1 MFNKFTD
8 KAQEAIAVAQD
19 VLRQSGGNQLGTEH
33 LLVGLLAD
41 SNGVVNQI
49 LEFTKIDI
57 GEARTRANQAVQ
69 LAGTGVPKVAE
80 AGGVGSLF
88 ISPRAKRAMDI
99 AFEET
104 QTLGDDVI
112 GTEHLLLGIIKEGDS
127 AGALVMKDLGL
138 TSEKIYQALNIIR
151 GVQGKTGASGRTM
164 LKKYA
169 RDITSLAE
177 EGKIDPVIGRQDE
190 IKRVIQILSRRTKN
204 NPVLIGEAGVG
215 KTAIIEG
222 LAQNIVDGDIP
233 DILRGKRVMS
243 LDLAGM
249 VAGAKYRGEFEERLK
264 GAVEEV
270 RKAEGEIILFID
282 ELHTVV
288 GAGAAEGAIDASNIL
303 KPALARGELQCV
315 GATTLDDYKKYV
327 EKDPALERRFQPV
340 FVAEP
345 TVAETIEILRGIR
358 EKYEEHHAVKI
369 SDEALIAAA
378 NLSHRYVS
386 DRFLP
391 DKAIDLVDEAA
402 SKLKIE
408 SIMYPPDLRKLDKKL
423 RELTTEGEAA
433 VNNRDYEKAAEL
445 RGKTDEVQREFTT
458 KREAWLKEKGLE
470 NITIGEEEIAQVV
483 SAWTGIPVSKM
494 MEEEVTKL
502 LGMEGV
508 LHNRVIGQDE
518 AVQAVS
524 EAVRRAR
531 AGLKDPNRPIG
542 SFIFLGPTGVG
553 KTELTK
559 ALAEFL
565 FGDEAAM
572 VRLDMSEY
580 QERHTVSRLV
590 GAPPGYIGYE
600 EGGQLTEAVRRR
612 PYTVVLLD
620 EIEKAHPDVF
630 NALLQILEDGRL
642 TDAQGRTVDFK
653 NALVIMTSNIG
664 ARDIKKAG
672 AGLGFKAGGKA
683 AKQNAFENMRDK
695 LLEELKHAFNPEF
708 LNRVDDIVV
717 FDTLSLD
724 ALKQIVRLMLNRV
737 RDEVELLGYRFKV
750 TDAVTDKIAAL
761 AEESEYG
768 ARPLRRVIQ
777 HDIEGPLSKQVLSK
791 AFDVGDTIVTGL
803 KDGAIVFTRQKGK
816 KEAPVK

>member
-8 KAQEAIAVAQD
+8 KAQEAIAIAQD
-19 VLRQSGGNQLGTEH
+19 ILRQSGSNQLGTEH
-33 LLVGLLAD
+33 ILVGLLAETD
-41 SNGVVNQI
+41 GVISQI
-49 LEFTKIDI
+49 LEFTQIDI

-69 LAGTGVPKVAE
+69 LGGNRPPVET
-80 AGGVGSLF
+80 GGVGSLF
-88 ISPRAKRAMDI
+88 ISPRAKRAMDM

-112 GTEHLLLGIIKEGDS
+112 GTEHLLLGVLKESEG
-127 AGALVMKDLGL
+127 AGALVLKDLGL
-138 TSEKIYQALNIIR
+138 TPEKVYQALNIIR
-151 GVQGKTGASGRTM
+151 GAQGSSSDSGRVM

-169 RDITSLAE
+169 RDITTLAE
-177 EGKIDPVIGRQDE
+177 EGKVDPVVGRQDE

-204 NPVLIGEAGVG
+204 NPVLIGEPGVG
-215 KTAIIEG
+215 KTAIVEG
-222 LAQNIVDGDIP
+222 LAQNIINGEIP

-270 RKAEGEIILFID
+270 RKAAGEVILFID

-303 KPALARGELQCV
+303 KPALARGELQTV
-315 GATTLDDYKKYV
+315 GATTLDEYKKYI

-340 FVAEP
+340 FVDEP
-345 TVAETIEILRGIR
+345 TVAETIDILHGLR
-358 EKYEEHHAVKI
+358 ERYEEHHGVRI
-369 SDEALIAAA
+369 SDEAIIAAA

-391 DKAIDLVDEAA
+391 DKAIDLIDEAS

-408 SIMYPPDLRKLDKKL
+408 SIMYPPDLRELDKKL
-423 RELTTEGEAA
+423 RELTAAGEAA
-433 VNNRDYEKAAEL
+433 VKERDYDKASSVRSE
-445 RGKTDEVQREFTT
+445 TDAVQKEFQDR
-458 KREAWLKEKGLE
+458 REAWLKEKGLE
-470 NITIGEEEIAQVV
+470 GITIGEEEIALIV
-483 SAWTGIPVSKM
+483 STWTGIPVSKM
-494 MEEEVTKL
+494 MEEEMTKL
-502 LGMEGV
+502 LRMEDV
-508 LHNRVIGQDE
+508 LHDRIIGQEE
-518 AVQAVS
+518 AVIAVS

-559 ALAEFL
+559 ALAEFM

-580 QERHTVSRLV
+580 QERHTVSRMV

-612 PYTVVLLD
+612 PYSVILLD

-642 TDAQGRTVDFK
+642 TDAHGRTVDFK
-653 NALVIMTSNIG
+653 NTIVIMTSNVG
-664 ARDIKKAG
+664 ARDIKKA
-672 AGLGFKAGGKA
+672 AGPVGFKANADKRRD
-683 AKQNAFENMRDK
+683 AFENMREK
-695 LLEELKHAFNPEF
+695 LMAELKTTFSPEF
-708 LNRVDDIVV
+708 LNRVDDIIV
-717 FDTLSLD
+717 FDSLNLD
-724 ALKQIVRLMLNRV
+724 ALKQIVRLMLARV
-737 RDEVELLGYRFKV
+737 REEVELLGYKFEV
-750 TDAVTDKIAAL
+750 TDAVTEKIASL

-777 HDIEGPLSKQVLSK
+777 HDIESPLSKQILGKVFNS
-791 AFDVGDTIVTGL
+791 GDTIVTDF
-803 KDGAIVFTRQKGK
+803 KDDEIVFTRRARK
-816 KEAPVK
+816 KPAQAKTKT

>member
-1 MFNKFTD
+1 MFNKFTE
-8 KAQEAIAVAQD
+8 KAQEAIAIAQD
-19 VLRQSGGNQLGTEH
+19 VLRRSGSNMLDTEH
-33 LLVGLLAD
+33 LLVGLLAETD
-41 SNGVVNQI
+41 GVVSQI
-49 LEFTKIDI
+49 LEFSKIDI
-57 GEARTRANQAVQ
+57 GEARTRANQAVT
-69 LAGTGVPKVAE
+69 LGTSAAATPIE
-80 AGGVGSLF
+80 NGGIGSMF
-88 ISPRAKRAMDI
+88 ISPKAKKAMDL

-112 GTEHLLLGIIKEGDS
+112 GTEHLLLGILKEG
-127 AGALVMKDLGL
+127 GTGGLVLKDLGL
-138 TSEKIYQALNIIR
+138 TPDKVYQALNIIR
-151 GVQGKTGASGRTM
+151 GAQGAAGDAGRVM

-169 RDITSLAE
+169 RDITTLAE
-177 EGKIDPVIGRQDE
+177 EDKIDPVIGRKDE

-204 NPVLIGEAGVG
+204 NPVLIGEPGVG
-215 KTAIIEG
+215 KTSIVEG
-222 LAQNIVDGDIP
+222 LALNIVNGEIP

-249 VAGAKYRGEFEERLK
+249 VAGSKYRGEFEERLK

-303 KPALARGELQCV
+303 KPALARGELKTV
-315 GATTLDDYKKYV
+315 GATTLDEYKKYI

-340 FVAEP
+340 FVDEP
-345 TVAETIEILRGIR
+345 TVAETIDILRGLR
-358 EKYEEHHAVKI
+358 ERYEEHHGVRI
-369 SDEALIAAA
+369 SDEAIITAA

-391 DKAIDLVDEAA
+391 DKAIDLIDEAA
-402 SKLKIE
+402 SKMKIE
-408 SIMYPPDLRKLDKKL
+408 SIMYPADLRELDKKL
-423 RELTTEGEAA
+423 RELTAAGEAA
-433 VNNRDYEKAAEL
+433 VKDRNYEQASKVRNE
-445 RGKTDEVQREFTT
+445 TDAVQKEFHD

-470 NITIGEEEIAQVV
+470 SITIGEDEIAQVV
-483 SAWTGIPVSKM
+483 SSWTGIPVTKM
-494 MEEEVTKL
+494 MEEEMTKL
-502 LGMEGV
+502 LKMEEV
-508 LHNRVIGQDE
+508 LHERIIGQDN
-518 AVQAVS
+518 AVLAVS

-580 QERHTVSRLV
+580 QERHTVSRMI

-612 PYTVVLLD
+612 PYSVILLD

-653 NALVIMTSNIG
+653 NTLVIMTSNVG
-664 ARDIKKAG
+664 AREIKKAG
-672 AGLGFKAGGKA
+672 GPMGFKSTGDERTA
-683 AKQNAFENMRDK
+683 AFENMRDK
-695 LLEELKHAFNPEF
+695 LLTELKSVFSPEF
-708 LNRVDDIVV
+708 LNRVDDIIV
-717 FDTLSLD
+717 FDSLSLD
-724 ALKQIVRLMLNRV
+724 ALKQIVRLLFNRV
-737 RDEVELLGYRFKV
+737 REEVELLGYRLDV
-750 TDAVTDKIAAL
+750 SDAVTEKVASM

-777 HDIEGPLSKQVLSK
+777 HDIESPLSKQILSK
-791 AFDVGDTIVTGL
+791 AFNPGDTIVTDVV
-803 KDGAIVFTRQKGK
+803 DGEIVFSRKPGK
-816 KEAPVK
+816 KAAAVK

>member
-8 KAQEAIAVAQD
+8 KAQEAMAIAQD
-19 VLRQSGGNQLGTEH
+19 VLRQSGSNMIGTEH
-33 LLVGLLAD
+33 LLVGLLAETD
-41 SNGVVNQI
+41 GVISQI

-57 GEARTRANQAVQ
+57 GEARSRANQAVT
-69 LAGTGVPKVAE
+69 LGAVGDKVPE
-80 AGGVGSLF
+80 GGGIGSMF
-88 ISPRAKRAMDI
+88 VSPRAKKVMDI

-104 QTLGDDVI
+104 QTLGDDAI
-112 GTEHLLLGIIKEGDS
+112 GTEHLLLGIIKENES
-127 AGALVMKDLGL
+127 AGALVLKDLGL
-138 TSEKIYQALNIIR
+138 TPEKVYQALNIIR
-151 GVQGKTGASGRTM
+151 GSQGESSGGRVM

-169 RDITSLAE
+169 RDITTLAE
-177 EGKIDPVIGRQDE
+177 QDKLDPVIGRSDE

-204 NPVLIGEAGVG
+204 NPVLIGEPGVG

-222 LAQNIVDGDIP
+222 LAQNIVNGEIP

-264 GAVEEV
+264 GTVEEV
-270 RKAEGEIILFID
+270 RKAAGEIILFID

-315 GATTLDDYKKYV
+315 GATTLDEYKKYI

-340 FVAEP
+340 FVDEP
-345 TVAETIEILRGIR
+345 TVAETIDILRGLR
-358 EKYEEHHAVKI
+358 PKYEEHHGVKI

-391 DKAIDLVDEAA
+391 DKAIDLIDEAS
-402 SKLKIE
+402 SKMRIE

-423 RELTTEGEAA
+423 RELTTSGEAA
-433 VNNRDYEKAAEL
+433 VKNRDYEKAASIRDE
-445 RGKTDEVQREFTT
+445 TDKVQKEFQDT
-458 KREAWLKEKGLE
+458 REAWLKEKGLE

-483 SAWTGIPVSKM
+483 SAWTGIPVTKM
-494 MEEEVTKL
+494 MEEEITKL
-502 LGMEGV
+502 LKMEEV
-508 LHNRVIGQDE
+508 LHARIIGQND
-518 AVQAVS
+518 AVNAVS

-559 ALAEFL
+559 ALAEYL

-580 QERHTVSRLV
+580 QERHTVSRLI

-612 PYTVVLLD
+612 PYSVVLLD

-630 NALLQILEDGRL
+630 NALLQVMEDGRL

-653 NALVIMTSNIG
+653 NTLVIMTSNVG
-664 ARDIKKAG
+664 ARDIKKSSAPM
-672 AGLGFKAGGKA
+672 GFKAGE
-683 AKQNAFENMRDK
+683 NARIHEYEDMRDK
-695 LLEELKHAFNPEF
+695 LLNELKSAFSPEF

-717 FDTLSLD
+717 FESLSLVS
-724 ALKQIVRLMLNRV
+724 LKQIVSLMMDKV
-737 RDEVELLGYRFKV
+737 KEEVSMLGYKLEV
-750 TDAVTDKIAAL
+750 TDAVTEKIASL

-777 HDIEGPLSKQVLSK
+777 HDIEGPLSKEILRKV
-791 AFDVGDTIVTGL
+791 FDSGDTIVTDF
-803 KDGAIVFTRQKGK
+803 KDDKITFVRKAGK
-816 KEAPVK
+816 KSTVSN

>member
-8 KAQEAIAVAQD
+8 KAQEAIALAQD
-19 VLRQSGGNQLGTEH
+19 VLRESGSNQLGTEH

-41 SNGVVNQI
+41 TDGVVTQI

-69 LAGTGVPKVAE
+69 LSGGQRTPEETAGAI
-80 AGGVGSLF
+80 GSLF
-88 ISPRAKRAMDI
+88 ISPRAKKAMDL

-112 GTEHLLLGIIKEGDS
+112 GTEHLLLGVLKESEG
-127 AGALVMKDLGL
+127 AGALVLKDLGL
-138 TSEKIYQALNIIR
+138 TPEKIYQSLNIIR
-151 GVQGKTGASGRTM
+151 GSQGEGTGRFVM

-169 RDITSLAE
+169 RDITLMAE
-177 EGKIDPVIGRQDE
+177 EGKLDPVIGRADE

-204 NPVLIGEAGVG
+204 NPVLIGEPGVG

-222 LAQNIVDGDIP
+222 LAQDIITGEIP

-270 RKAEGEIILFID
+270 RKASGEIILFID

-315 GATTLDDYKKYV
+315 GATTLDEYKKYI

-340 FVAEP
+340 FVDEP
-345 TVAETIEILRGIR
+345 TVAETIDILRGIR
-358 EKYEEHHAVKI
+358 EKYEEHHGVRI

-391 DKAIDLVDEAA
+391 DKAIDLIDEAS
-402 SKLKIE
+402 SKMRIE
-408 SIMYPPDLRKLDKKL
+408 SIMYPPDLRALDKKL
-423 RELTTEGEAA
+423 RELTKAGEEAVQARDFETAA
-433 VNNRDYEKAAEL
+433 KVRAE
-445 RGKTDEVQREFTT
+445 TDEVQKEFQTN
-458 KREAWLKEKGLE
+458 REAWLKEKGLE
-470 NITIGEEEIAQVV
+470 GITIGEDEIAQVV
-483 SAWTGIPVSKM
+483 STWTGVPVSRM
-494 MEEEVTKL
+494 MEEEITKL
-502 LGMEGV
+502 LKMEEV
-508 LHNRVIGQDE
+508 LHSRIIGQDD
-518 AVQAVS
+518 AVSAVS

-565 FGDEAAM
+565 FDDESAM

-612 PYTVVLLD
+612 AYSVVLLD

-653 NALVIMTSNIG
+653 NTLIIMTSNVG
-664 ARDIKKAG
+664 ARDIKRASG
-672 AGLGFKAGGKA
+672 PMGFKAGAIDRAG
-683 AKQNAFENMRDK
+683 QFEDMRDK
-695 LLEELKHAFNPEF
+695 LLNDLKSAFSPEF

-717 FDTLSLD
+717 FDSLSLES
-724 ALKQIVRLMLNRV
+724 LQQIVRLMLGRV
-737 RDEVELLGYRFKV
+737 KEEVAMLGYKLEV
-750 TDAVTDKIAAL
+750 TDAVTEKIASL

-777 HDIEGPLSKQVLSK
+777 HDIEGPLSKEILRK
-791 AFDVGDTIVTGL
+791 MFDVGDTIVTDI
-803 KDGAIVFTRQKGK
+803 KDNEIVFTRRAARKTAAGK
-816 KEAPVK
+816 KT

>member
-8 KAQEAIAVAQD
+8 KAQEAIALAQD
-19 VLRQSGGNQLGTEH
+19 VLRESGSNQLGTEH

-41 SNGVVNQI
+41 TDGVVTQI

-69 LAGTGVPKVAE
+69 LSGGQRAREETGGA
-80 AGGVGSLF
+80 VGSLF
-88 ISPRAKRAMDI
+88 ISPRAKKAMDL

-112 GTEHLLLGIIKEGDS
+112 GTEHLLLGVLKEGEG
-127 AGALVMKDLGL
+127 AGALVLKDLGL
-138 TSEKIYQALNIIR
+138 TPEKIYQSLNIIR
-151 GVQGKTGASGRTM
+151 GSQGEGTGRFVM

-169 RDITSLAE
+169 RDITLLAE
-177 EGKIDPVIGRQDE
+177 EDKLDPVIGRSDE

-204 NPVLIGEAGVG
+204 NPVLIGEPGVG

-222 LAQNIVDGDIP
+222 LAQDIISGEIP

-249 VAGAKYRGEFEERLK
+249 IAGAKYRGEFEERLK

-270 RKAEGEIILFID
+270 RKASGEIILFID

-315 GATTLDDYKKYV
+315 GATTLDEYKKYI

-340 FVAEP
+340 FVDEP
-345 TVAETIEILRGIR
+345 TVAETIDILRGIR
-358 EKYEEHHAVKI
+358 EKYEEHHGVRI

-391 DKAIDLVDEAA
+391 DKAIDLIDEAS
-402 SKLKIE
+402 SKMRIE
-408 SIMYPPDLRKLDKKL
+408 AIMYPPELRKVDKKL
-423 RELTTEGEAA
+423 RALTTAGEEA
-433 VNNRDYEKAAEL
+433 VQARDFEKAAQL
-445 RGKTDEVQREFTT
+445 RTETDQVQKEFQDM
-458 KREAWLKEKGLE
+458 REAWLKEKGME
-470 NITIGEEEIAQVV
+470 GITIGEDEIAQVV
-483 SAWTGIPVSKM
+483 STWTGVPVSRM
-494 MEEEVTKL
+494 MEEEITKL
-502 LGMEGV
+502 LKMEEV
-508 LHNRVIGQDE
+508 LHSRIIGQDD
-518 AVQAVS
+518 AVSAVS

-565 FGDEAAM
+565 FDDENAM

-612 PYTVVLLD
+612 AYSVVLLD

-653 NALVIMTSNIG
+653 NTLIIMTSNVG
-664 ARDIKKAG
+664 ARDINRTNG
-672 AGLGFKAGGKA
+672 PMGFKAGEIDRAG
-683 AKQNAFENMRDK
+683 QFEDMRDK
-695 LLEELKHAFNPEF
+695 LLNDLKSAFSPEF

-717 FDTLSLD
+717 FDSLTLDSLQ
-724 ALKQIVRLMLNRV
+724 QIVRLMLGRV
-737 RDEVELLGYRFKV
+737 KEEVAMLGYRLEV
-750 TDAVTDKIAAL
+750 TDAVTEKIASM

-777 HDIEGPLSKQVLSK
+777 HDIEGPLSKEILRKV
-791 AFDVGDTIVTGL
+791 FDVGDTIVTDI
-803 KDGAIVFTRQKGK
+803 KDNQIVFTRKAARKPAAAK
-816 KEAPVK
+816 KA

>member
-8 KAQEAIAVAQD
+8 KAQEAIAIAQD

-33 LLVGLLAD
+33 LLVGLLANTD
-41 SNGVVNQI
+41 GVVNQI

-69 LAGTGVPKVAE
+69 LAGTGVPKVME

-88 ISPRAKRAMDI
+88 ISPRAKRAMDM

-112 GTEHLLLGIIKEGDS
+112 GTEHLLLGIIKEGDG
-127 AGALVMKDLGL
+127 AGALVLKDLGL

-151 GVQGKTGASGRTM
+151 GAQGKTGGSGRTM

-169 RDITSLAE
+169 QDITSLAE
-177 EGKIDPVIGRQDE
+177 EGKIDPVIGRRDE
-190 IKRVIQILSRRTKN
+190 IKRVIQIISRRTKN
-204 NPVLIGEAGVG
+204 NPVLIGESGVG

-315 GATTLDDYKKYV
+315 GATTLNEYKKYV
-327 EKDPALERRFQPV
+327 EKDPTLERRFQPV
-340 FVAEP
+340 FVDEP
-345 TVAETIEILRGIR
+345 TVAETIEILRGIC

-445 RGKTDEVQREFTT
+445 RGKTDEVQREFTA

-470 NITIGEEEIAQVV
+470 SKTIGEEEIAQVV
-483 SAWTGIPVSKM
+483 SSWTGIPVSKM
-494 MEEEVTKL
+494 MEEEITKL
-502 LGMEGV
+502 LGMEDV

-518 AVQAVS
+518 AVRAVS

-565 FGDEAAM
+565 FGDDAAM

-630 NALLQILEDGRL
+630 NALL
-642 TDAQGRTVDFK
+642 
-653 NALVIMTSNIG
+653 
-664 ARDIKKAG
+664 
-672 AGLGFKAGGKA
+672 
-683 AKQNAFENMRDK
+683 
-695 LLEELKHAFNPEF
+695 
-708 LNRVDDIVV
+708 
-717 FDTLSLD
+717 
-724 ALKQIVRLMLNRV
+724 
-737 RDEVELLGYRFKV
+737 
-750 TDAVTDKIAAL
+750 
-761 AEESEYG
+761 
-768 ARPLRRVIQ
+768 
-777 HDIEGPLSKQVLSK
+777 
-791 AFDVGDTIVTGL
+791 
-803 KDGAIVFTRQKGK
+803 
-816 KEAPVK
+816 

>member
-1 MFNKFTD
+1 MFNKFTE
-8 KAQEAIAVAQD
+8 KAQEAIAIAQD
-19 VLRQSGGNQLGTEH
+19 VLRRSGSNMLDTEH
-33 LLVGLLAD
+33 LLVGLLAETD
-41 SNGVVNQI
+41 GVVSQI
-49 LEFTKIDI
+49 LEFSKIEI
-57 GEARTRANQAVQ
+57 GEARTRANQAVT
-69 LAGTGVPKVAE
+69 LGSSGSATPIE
-80 AGGVGSLF
+80 NGGIGSMF
-88 ISPRAKRAMDI
+88 ISPKAKKAMDL

-112 GTEHLLLGIIKEGDS
+112 GTEHLLLGILKEG
-127 AGALVMKDLGL
+127 GTGGLVLKDLGL
-138 TSEKIYQALNIIR
+138 TPEKVYQALNIIR
-151 GVQGKTGASGRTM
+151 GAQGAGGDNGRVM

-169 RDITSLAE
+169 RDITTLAE
-177 EGKIDPVIGRQDE
+177 EGKIDPVIGRKVE

-204 NPVLIGEAGVG
+204 NPVLIGEPGVG
-215 KTAIIEG
+215 KTSIVEG
-222 LAQNIVDGDIP
+222 LALNIINGEIP

-249 VAGAKYRGEFEERLK
+249 VAGSKYRGEFEERLK

-303 KPALARGELQCV
+303 KPALARGELKTV
-315 GATTLDDYKKYV
+315 GATTLSEYKKYI

-340 FVAEP
+340 FVDEP
-345 TVAETIEILRGIR
+345 TVAETIDILKGLR
-358 EKYEEHHAVKI
+358 ERYEEHHGVMI
-369 SDEALIAAA
+369 SDEAIITAA

-408 SIMYPPDLRKLDKKL
+408 SIMYPPDLRELDKKL
-423 RELTTEGEAA
+423 RELTTAGEAA
-433 VNNRDYEKAAEL
+433 VKDRDYEKAAAIRNE
-445 RGKTDEVQREFTT
+445 TDAVQKEFHDN
-458 KREAWLKEKGLE
+458 REAWLKEKGLE
-470 NITIGEEEIAQVV
+470 SITIGEDEIAQVV
-483 SAWTGIPVSKM
+483 SSWTGIPVTKM
-494 MEEEVTKL
+494 MEEEMTKL
-502 LGMEGV
+502 LKMEDV
-508 LHNRVIGQDE
+508 LHERIIGQDD
-518 AVQAVS
+518 AVLAVS

-580 QERHTVSRLV
+580 QERHTVSRLI

-612 PYTVVLLD
+612 PYSVILLD

-653 NALVIMTSNIG
+653 NTLVIMTSNVG
-664 ARDIKKAG
+664 AREIKRAG
-672 AGLGFKAGGKA
+672 GPMGFKSA
-683 AKQNAFENMRDK
+683 ADDRTAAFENMRDK
-695 LLEELKHAFNPEF
+695 LLNELKTVFSPEF
-708 LNRVDDIVV
+708 LNRVDDIIV
-717 FDTLSLD
+717 FDSLSLD
-724 ALKQIVRLMLNRV
+724 SLKQIVRLLFNRV
-737 RDEVELLGYRFKV
+737 REEVELLGYRLDV
-750 TDAVTDKIAAL
+750 SDAVTEQIASL

-777 HDIEGPLSKQVLSK
+777 HDIESPLSKQILSK
-791 AFDVGDTIVTGL
+791 VFNSGDTIVTDL
-803 KDGAIVFTRQKGK
+803 IDGEIVFSRKPGK
-816 KEAPVK
+816 KATAVK

>member
-8 KAQEAIAVAQD
+8 KAQEAMAIAQD
-19 VLRQSGGNQLGTEH
+19 VLRQSGSNMIGTEH
-33 LLVGLLAD
+33 LLVGLLAETD
-41 SNGVVNQI
+41 GVISQI

-57 GEARTRANQAVQ
+57 GEARSRANQAVT
-69 LAGTGVPKVAE
+69 LGSVGDKIPE
-80 AGGVGSLF
+80 GGGVGSMF
-88 ISPRAKRAMDI
+88 VSPRAKKAMDL

-104 QTLGDDVI
+104 QTLGDDAI
-112 GTEHLLLGIIKEGDS
+112 GTEHLLLGIIKENES
-127 AGALVMKDLGL
+127 AGALVLKDLGL
-138 TSEKIYQALNIIR
+138 TPEKVYQALNIIR
-151 GVQGKTGASGRTM
+151 GTQGETASGRVM

-169 RDITSLAE
+169 RDITTLAE
-177 EGKIDPVIGRQDE
+177 EEKIDPVIGRSDE

-204 NPVLIGEAGVG
+204 NPVLIGEPGVG
-215 KTAIIEG
+215 KTAIVEG
-222 LAQNIVDGDIP
+222 LAQNIVNGEIP

-264 GAVEEV
+264 GTVEEV
-270 RKAEGEIILFID
+270 RKAAGEIILFID

-315 GATTLDDYKKYV
+315 GATTLDEFKKYI

-340 FVAEP
+340 FVDEP
-345 TVAETIEILRGIR
+345 TVAETIDILRGLR
-358 EKYEEHHAVKI
+358 PKYEEHHGVKI

-391 DKAIDLVDEAA
+391 DKAIDLIDEAS
-402 SKLKIE
+402 SKLRIE
-408 SIMYPPDLRKLDKKL
+408 SIMYPPDLRKIDKKL
-423 RELTTEGEAA
+423 RELTNSGEAA
-433 VNNRDYEKAAEL
+433 VKGRDYEKAASIRDE
-445 RGKTDEVQREFTT
+445 TDKVQKEFQD

-470 NITIGEEEIAQVV
+470 NITIGEDEIAQVV
-483 SAWTGIPVSKM
+483 SAWTGIPVTKM
-494 MEEEVTKL
+494 MEEEITKL
-502 LGMEGV
+502 LKMEEV
-508 LHNRVIGQDE
+508 LHTRIIGQND
-518 AVQAVS
+518 AVNAVS

-559 ALAEFL
+559 ALAEYL

-580 QERHTVSRLV
+580 QERHTVSRLI

-612 PYTVVLLD
+612 PYSVVLLD

-630 NALLQILEDGRL
+630 NALLQVLEDGRL

-653 NALVIMTSNIG
+653 NTLVIMTSNVG
-664 ARDIKKAG
+664 ARDIKKSSG
-672 AGLGFKAGGKA
+672 PMGFKAGENA
-683 AKQNAFENMRDK
+683 RIQNFENMRDR
-695 LLEELKHAFNPEF
+695 LLNELKSAFSPEF

-717 FDTLSLD
+717 FESLSLES
-724 ALKQIVRLMLNRV
+724 LKQIVGLMLGKV
-737 RDEVELLGYRFKV
+737 KEEVSVLGYKLEV
-750 TDAVTDKIAAL
+750 SDAVTEKIASL

-777 HDIEGPLSKQVLSK
+777 HDIEGPLSKEILRK
-791 AFDVGDTIVTGL
+791 AFDSGDTIVTEF
-803 KDGAIVFTRQKGK
+803 KDDKITFTRKAGK
-816 KEAPVK
+816 KTTVSN

>member
-1 MFNKFTD
+1 MFNKFTE
-8 KAQEAIAVAQD
+8 KAQEAIAIAQD
-19 VLRQSGGNQLGTEH
+19 VLRRSGSNMLDTEH
-33 LLVGLLAD
+33 LLVGLLAETD
-41 SNGVVNQI
+41 GVVSQI
-49 LEFTKIDI
+49 LEFSKIDI
-57 GEARTRANQAVQ
+57 GEARTRANQAVT
-69 LAGTGVPKVAE
+69 LGSKAGATPME
-80 AGGVGSLF
+80 DGGIGSMF
-88 ISPRAKRAMDI
+88 ISPKAKKAMDL

-112 GTEHLLLGIIKEGDS
+112 GTEHLLLGILKEG
-127 AGALVMKDLGL
+127 GTGGLVLKDLGL
-138 TSEKIYQALNIIR
+138 TPEKIYQALNIIR
-151 GVQGKTGASGRTM
+151 GAQGAADDSGRVM

-169 RDITSLAE
+169 RDITTLAE
-177 EGKIDPVIGRQDE
+177 EDKIDPVIGRQHE

-204 NPVLIGEAGVG
+204 NPVLIGEPGVG
-215 KTAIIEG
+215 KTSIVEG
-222 LAQNIVDGDIP
+222 LALNIINGEIP

-249 VAGAKYRGEFEERLK
+249 VAGSKYRGEFEERLK

-303 KPALARGELQCV
+303 KPALARGELKTV
-315 GATTLDDYKKYV
+315 GATTLAEYKKYI

-340 FVAEP
+340 FVDEP
-345 TVAETIEILRGIR
+345 TVAETIDILKGLR
-358 EKYEEHHAVKI
+358 ERYEEHHGVRI
-369 SDEALIAAA
+369 SDEAIITAA

-408 SIMYPPDLRKLDKKL
+408 SIMYPPDLRELDKKL
-423 RELTTEGEAA
+423 RELTTAGEAA
-433 VNNRDYEKAAEL
+433 VKDRDYEKAAEV
-445 RGKTDEVQREFTT
+445 RNETDAVQKEFHD

-470 NITIGEEEIAQVV
+470 SITIGEDEIAQVV
-483 SAWTGIPVSKM
+483 SSWTGIPVTKM
-494 MEEEVTKL
+494 MEEEMTKL
-502 LGMEGV
+502 LKMEDV
-508 LHNRVIGQDE
+508 LHERIIGQDS
-518 AVQAVS
+518 AVLAVS

-531 AGLKDPNRPIG
+531 AGLKDPSRPIG

-580 QERHTVSRLV
+580 QERHTVSRMI

-612 PYTVVLLD
+612 PYSVILLD

-653 NALVIMTSNIG
+653 NTLVIMTSNVG
-664 ARDIKKAG
+664 ARDIKRVG
-672 AGLGFKAGGKA
+672 GPMGFKSA
-683 AKQNAFENMRDK
+683 ADDHTAAFENMRDK
-695 LLEELKHAFNPEF
+695 LLNELKNVFSPEF
-708 LNRVDDIVV
+708 LNRVDDIIV
-717 FDTLSLD
+717 FDSLNLD
-724 ALKQIVRLMLNRV
+724 SLKQIVRLLFNRV
-737 RDEVELLGYRFKV
+737 REEVELLGYRLDV
-750 TDAVTDKIAAL
+750 SDAVTEKIASM

-777 HDIEGPLSKQVLSK
+777 HDIESPLSKQILSK
-791 AFDVGDTIVTGL
+791 AFNSGDTIMTDIV
-803 KDGAIVFTRQKGK
+803 DGEIVFSRKPGK
-816 KEAPVK
+816 KATAVK

>member
-1 MFNKFTD
+1 MFNKFTE
-8 KAQEAIAVAQD
+8 KAQEAIAIAQD
-19 VLRQSGGNQLGTEH
+19 VLRRSGSNMLDTEH
-33 LLVGLLAD
+33 LLVGLLAETD
-41 SNGVVNQI
+41 GVVSQI
-49 LEFTKIDI
+49 LEFSKIDI
-57 GEARTRANQAVQ
+57 GEARSRANQAVA
-69 LAGTGVPKVAE
+69 LGTKSTAAPPAEEGVI
-80 AGGVGSLF
+80 GSMF
-88 ISPRAKRAMDI
+88 ISPRAKKAMDL

-112 GTEHLLLGIIKEGDS
+112 GTEHLLLGILKEG
-127 AGALVMKDLGL
+127 GTGGLVLKDLGL
-138 TSEKIYQALNIIR
+138 TPERIYQALNIIR
-151 GVQGKTGASGRTM
+151 GAQGSGSDSGRVM

-169 RDITSLAE
+169 RDITTLAE
-177 EGKIDPVIGRQDE
+177 EGKLDPVIGRQAE

-204 NPVLIGEAGVG
+204 NPVLIGEPGVG
-215 KTAIIEG
+215 KTAIVEG
-222 LAQNIVDGDIP
+222 LAQNIINGEIP

-249 VAGAKYRGEFEERLK
+249 VAGSKYRGEFEERLK

-282 ELHTVV
+282 ELHTVI

-303 KPALARGELQCV
+303 KPALARGELKTV
-315 GATTLDDYKKYV
+315 GATTLDEFKKYI

-340 FVAEP
+340 FVEEP
-345 TVAETIEILRGIR
+345 TVAETIEVLRGLR
-358 EKYEEHHAVKI
+358 ERYEEHHGVRI
-369 SDEALIAAA
+369 SDEAIVAAA

-391 DKAIDLVDEAA
+391 DKAIDLIDEAS

-408 SIMYPPDLRKLDKKL
+408 SIMYPPDLRELDKKL
-423 RELTTEGEAA
+423 RELTTAGEAA
-433 VNNRDYEKAAEL
+433 VKDRDFEKAAAVRTE
-445 RGKTDEVQREFTT
+445 TDAVQKEFHD

-470 NITIGEEEIAQVV
+470 NITIGEDEIAQVV
-483 SAWTGIPVSKM
+483 SSWTGIPVTKM
-494 MEEEVTKL
+494 MEEEMTKL
-502 LGMEGV
+502 LRMEEV
-508 LHNRVIGQDE
+508 LHERIIGQDD
-518 AVQAVS
+518 AVLAVS

-565 FGDEAAM
+565 FGDEAAL

-580 QERHTVSRLV
+580 QERHTVSRMI

-612 PYTVVLLD
+612 PYSVILLD

-653 NALVIMTSNIG
+653 NTLVIMTSNVG
-664 ARDIKKAG
+664 ARDIKKAVG
-672 AGLGFKAGGKA
+672 PMGFKSSADDRA
-683 AKQNAFENMRDK
+683 TAFENMRDK
-695 LLEELKHAFNPEF
+695 VLEELKHVFSPEF
-708 LNRVDDIVV
+708 LNRVDEIVV
-717 FDTLSLD
+717 FDSLSLG
-724 ALKQIVRLMLNRV
+724 ALKQIVRLLFDRV
-737 RDEVELLGYRFKV
+737 REEVELLGYRLDIS
-750 TDAVTDKIAAL
+750 DAVTEKIASM

-777 HDIEGPLSKQVLSK
+777 HDIESPLSKQILSK
-791 AFDVGDTIVTGL
+791 VFNPGDIIETDV
-803 KDGAIVFTRQKGK
+803 KDGEIVFTRKPGRK
-816 KEAPVK
+816 TAAVK

>member
-1 MFNKFTD
+1 MFNKFTE
-8 KAQEAIAVAQD
+8 KAQEAIALAQD
-19 VLRQSGGNQLGTEH
+19 VLRESGSNQLGTEH

-41 SNGVVNQI
+41 TDGVLSQI

-57 GEARTRANQAVQ
+57 GEARTRANQAVS
-69 LAGTGVPKVAE
+69 LGGGTKAPE
-80 AGGVGSLF
+80 TAGGIGSLF
-88 ISPRAKRAMDI
+88 ISPRAKKALDI

-104 QTLGDDVI
+104 QTLGDDAI
-112 GTEHLLLGIIKEGDS
+112 GTEHLLLGVAKEGES
-127 AGALVMKDLGL
+127 AGALVLKDLGL
-138 TSEKIYQALNIIR
+138 TPDKIYQALNIIR
-151 GVQGKTGASGRTM
+151 GSQGEAAGGGRVM

-169 RDITSLAE
+169 RDITTMAE
-177 EGKIDPVIGRQDE
+177 EGTIDPVIGRADE

-204 NPVLIGEAGVG
+204 NPVLIGEPGVG
-215 KTAIIEG
+215 KTAIVEG
-222 LAQNIVDGDIP
+222 LAQNIITGDIP
-233 DILRGKRVMS
+233 DILRGKRVLS

-264 GAVEEV
+264 GTVEEV
-270 RKAEGEIILFID
+270 RKAAGEIILFID

-315 GATTLDDYKKYV
+315 GATTLDEYKKYI

-340 FVAEP
+340 FVEEP
-345 TVAETIEILRGIR
+345 TVAETIEILKGLRP
-358 EKYEEHHAVKI
+358 KYEEHHGVKI
-369 SDEALIAAA
+369 TDEAVIAAA
-378 NLSHRYVS
+378 NLSQRYVS

-391 DKAIDLVDEAA
+391 DKAIDLIDEAS
-402 SKLKIE
+402 SKLRIE
-408 SIMYPPDLRKLDKKL
+408 SIMYPPDLRELDKRL
-423 RELTTEGEAA
+423 RELTTSGEAA
-433 VNNRDYEKAAEL
+433 VKERDFEKAATIREE
-445 RGKTDEVQREFTT
+445 TDSVQKEFQQ
-458 KREAWLKEKGLE
+458 KREAFLEEKGLQG
-470 NITIGEEEIAQVV
+470 ISIGEDEIAKVV
-483 SAWTGIPVSKM
+483 SSWTGIPVSKM
-494 MEEEVTKL
+494 MEEEMAKL
-502 LGMEGV
+502 LRMEDV
-508 LHNRVIGQDE
+508 LHQRIIGQHE
-518 AVQAVS
+518 AVTAIS

-590 GAPPGYIGYE
+590 GAPPGYVGFE

-612 PYTVVLLD
+612 PYSVVLLD

-653 NALVIMTSNIG
+653 NTLVIMTSNVG
-664 ARDIKKAG
+664 ARDIKKA
-672 AGLGFKAGGKA
+672 AGPLGFKRTD
-683 AKQNAFENMRDK
+683 NERISAFEDMRDK
-695 LLEELKHAFNPEF
+695 LLGELKSAFSPEF

-717 FDTLSLD
+717 FDSLSLD
-724 ALKQIVRLMLNRV
+724 NLKQIVGLMMDKV
-737 RDEVELLGYRFKV
+737 KEEVSLLGYTLSV
-750 TDAVTDKIAAL
+750 SDAVTEHIASL

-777 HDIEGPLSKQVLSK
+777 HDIEGPLSKEILRK
-791 AFDVGDTIVTGL
+791 AFDRGDTISADMS
-803 KDGAIVFTRQKGK
+803 DGTIVFKRKAESKAKVVK
-816 KEAPVK
+816 K